1 MNEVVPWSTRTRDG
15 LTATS
20 RRVGRAVR
28 SAWERFTDLGIGAVL
43 LSLGVIVAVGIGVA
57 VVQGRSGPTPS
68 ACDAAQPYLNTIQ
81 RLHHRGALT
90 AADVTTL
97 DDASARL
104 ADIARTAPGSAKSA
118 LTHASQ
124 AAANAEAGQPLDT
137 GTVVAQYQQACDFS
151 GGGGGGRGPG
161 GSGF

>member
-1 MNEVVPWSTRTRDG
+1 MNEVAPWSTRIRDG

-20 RRVGRAVR
+20 RRVGRALR
-28 SAWERFTDLGIGAVL
+28 SAWQRFTDLGVGAVF
-43 LSLGVIVAVGIGVA
+43 LSLGVMVAVGIGVA

-68 ACDAAQPYLNTIQ
+68 ACDAAQPYVTTIQ
-81 RLHHRGALT
+81 RLHHRGPLT
-90 AADVTTL
+90 NADVTTL

-124 AAANAEAGQPLDT
+124 VAASARAGQTLDT
-137 GTVVAQYQQACDFS
+137 GTVAAQYEQACDFGGVD
-151 GGGGGGRGPG
+151 GGGKAPG